1 MTKEIGP
8 IVWTDTPHG
17 KQAVIDHGP
26 EQTVLSVDEFDRVIV
41 TTFTDSPPR
50 YRVQSVIVPDA
61 QIPTLDNAIRY
72 AIEHNLWEIER
83 ARQCPSE

>member
-26 EQTVLSVDEFDRVIV
+26 EQTVLAVDEYGYIVITTYPEPGAFWGCESCISGDAYANFGDGILHDR
-41 TTFTDSPPR
+41 
-50 YRVQSVIVPDA
+50 
-61 QIPTLDNAIRY
+61 IRGHLRT
-72 AIEHNLWEIER
+72 IEE
-83 ARQCPSE
+83 AGKCPSE